1 MTTPRQLADAYYL
14 AAQWHDKQAAGCE
27 AMAKDEP
34 RLSADI
40 RKRAAANAVHH
51 GASAAGLR
59 LSATS
64 LLRAENDD
72 R

>member
-14 AAQWHDKQAAGCE
+14 AATWHDKQKAGCE

-40 RKRAAANAVHH
+40 RRRAAANAVHH

-59 LSATS
+59 LAATQ
-64 LLRAENDD
+64 LLRAPTTA